1 MYGLRSAWGLDSAEK
16 SLKARRALT
25 AGLFFLLAAT
35 VSAAAQGHPPGG
47 GGMGGM
53 GMGHGAPM
61 PGGEIRIPVGPRAG
75 AEGVG
80 GGGLRLGPPL
90 RWWDD
95 KNMAKAVG
103 LDAKQTRRMDDVFTA
118 NREMLTR
125 CYKTLQHEQSQ
136 LEKLTR
142 NRDADENAI
151 FQQIDRVTAARGELE
166 KANAHVLL
174 LIRKEMTPDQMQ
186 KLDEMQASAQ

>member
-1 MYGLRSAWGLDSAEK
+1 
-16 SLKARRALT
+16 
-25 AGLFFLLAAT
+25 
-35 VSAAAQGHPPGG
+35 
-47 GGMGGM
+47 
-53 GMGHGAPM
+53 
-61 PGGEIRIPVGPRAG
+61 
-75 AEGVG
+75 
-80 GGGLRLGPPL
+80 
-90 RWWDD
+90 
-95 KNMAKAVG
+95 
-103 LDAKQTRRMDDVFTA
+103 MDDVFTA